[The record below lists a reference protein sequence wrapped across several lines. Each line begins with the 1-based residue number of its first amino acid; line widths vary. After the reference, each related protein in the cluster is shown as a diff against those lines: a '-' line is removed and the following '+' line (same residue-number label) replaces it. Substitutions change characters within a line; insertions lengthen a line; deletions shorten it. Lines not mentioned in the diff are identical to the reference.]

1 MEEVLKYPSDS
12 LSDLEYQE
20 RILQG
25 VSRSFALTIPQL
37 PTGLCNII
45 TNAYLL
51 CRIADT
57 IEDESG
63 LSIKQKRFFFGEF
76 IKVVRGKASPHDF
89 ASALF
94 PLLSDNTVPAERD
107 LVRNTPRIIRITHGF
122 SKRVRATLERCVTIM
137 SEGMQRFQEEKDVY
151 GLRGLRD
158 LGKYCYHVA
167 GVVGELL
174 TDLFC
179 DYSEEMAKRRK
190 ALLSLAVS
198 FGQGLQMTNILK
210 DLWDDKERGACWL
223 PQEVFRGEG
232 FDLRGVSSPEHTGAF
247 EAGLSDLIGIA
258 HAHLKNALSYT
269 LLIPQREKGI
279 RKFCLWAIGMAI
291 LTLRKINKR
300 HDYTSGSEV
309 KISRRTVKA
318 IILVT
323 SVTLGSN
330 YLLQVLFGLAG
341 RGLPM
346 SRISP

>member
-1 MEEVLKYPSDS
+1 
-12 LSDLEYQE
+12 
-20 RILQG
+20 
-25 VSRSFALTIPQL
+25 
-37 PTGLCNII
+37 
-45 TNAYLL
+45 
-51 CRIADT
+51 
-57 IEDESG
+57 
-63 LSIKQKRFFFGEF
+63 
-76 IKVVRGKASPHDF
+76 
-89 ASALF
+89 
-94 PLLSDNTVPAERD
+94 
-107 LVRNTPRIIRITHGF
+107 
-122 SKRVRATLERCVTIM
+122 
-137 SEGMQRFQEEKDVY
+137 
-151 GLRGLRD
+151 
-158 LGKYCYHVA
+158 
-167 GVVGELL
+167 
-174 TDLFC
+174 
-179 DYSEEMAKRRK
+179 
-190 ALLSLAVS
+190 LAVS

-223 PQEVFRGEG
+223 PREVFRGEG
-232 FDLRGVSSPEHTGAF
+232 FDLRGVSSPKHTGAF
-247 EAGLSDLIGIA
+247 EAGLSDLIGLA

-300 HDYTSGSEV
+300 RDYTSGSEV